1 MVEAKK
7 AMKEVEAKNQVKL
20 WKLGDDKS
28 SLLDHFERLSIE
40 LQLNQAML
48 RRSLSEP
55 AYIRSEFPLLI
66 TQGPSEPPPPPPP
79 PPPSPPHLVA
89 KKRRRLGFNKVLRKM
104 IKPILSR
111 MGGKK
116 KDIPIPDAKDPRTQ
130 YSSKLLF
137 LAALSSSATNPT
149 KIHQK
154 PPKDYI
160 FQSKNENPNPSFDN
174 PTSRLQVQDFIDRIR
189 ALPLK
194 KTSEIHGVF
203 EKDGCFQTA
212 SEFNSLLMAL
222 VIAQEPDIA
231 LSLFDEISSA
241 LWLVPDSLTFSILIR
256 CYCGKN
262 DLDGARG
269 VLTHMVENGF
279 YPDPATFTVLV
290 NAFCKRGRL
299 QRAMEV
305 VEVMGRVGLKPTVQ
319 IYNCLLKGLCYVG
332 RVEDAYDM
340 LMRIKK
346 DEVKPDIY
354 TFTAV
359 MDGFCKVG
367 RSDEAMELLV
377 EAMESGLIPD
387 AVSFNALFHGYCKE
401 GRPMEGLN
409 VLKKMKEM
417 NCIPDCITY
426 SSLLHGLLKWGK
438 IRNAVRVYEEMV
450 ENGFEVEERLMNNL
464 VRGLCRRSWKEK
476 DLLEDA
482 HQVFEKMQS
491 GHSGIDAST
500 YGLMIQSLCMG
511 KKMDE
516 SLVSLQQMVR
526 TGHSPWI
533 VTFNNVIQ
541 GLCVEGKVF
550 EALLVLSIMFEGGRA
565 TGRVSYN
572 PVIQELNRQGSFLG
586 ACSVYGAALKRG
598 VIPNKKPQQ

>member
-55 AYIRSEFPLLI
+55 AYIRSEYPLLI

-137 LAALSSSATNPT
+137 PAALSSSATNPT

-160 FQSKNENPNPSFDN
+160 FQSKNENPNPSFDD
-174 PTSRLQVQDFIDRIR
+174 PASRLQVQDFIDRIR
-189 ALPLK
+189 AMPSK

-279 YPDPATFTVLV
+279 YPDPATFTILV
-290 NAFCKRGRL
+290 NAICKRGRL

-377 EAMESGLIPD
+377 EAMETGLIPD

-464 VRGLCRRSWKEK
+464 VRGLCRISWKEK

-516 SLVSLQQMVR
+516 SLVSLQRMVR